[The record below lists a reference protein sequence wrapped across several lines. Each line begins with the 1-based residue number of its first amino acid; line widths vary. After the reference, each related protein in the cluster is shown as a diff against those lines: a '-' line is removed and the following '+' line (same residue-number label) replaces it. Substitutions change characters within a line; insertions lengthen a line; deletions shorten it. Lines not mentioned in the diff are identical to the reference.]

1 MLKNKILSAD
11 GSGEEKLYS
20 NDVFSAYL
28 RAGIGAD
35 AVVNTGIDMTKGYM
49 LWSKSRSAATDHAV
63 YDSARGVT
71 LDLVTNS
78 TAAQTT
84 QATGLK
90 AVSSTGHT
98 VGSLAKMNTYE
109 ATYVDFVFRK
119 APKFFDIV
127 TYTGNGVAGRQIPHS
142 LGVAPGMVIVKR
154 VDDISN
160 WGIYHTVLGG
170 TQAMNFTT
178 NAASATSSPSTYWN
192 NTNPTSTHFVVG
204 TGTAVNTNG
213 AAYVAYLFAHDPS
226 ADGIIQCRSFTTDA
240 SGNAT
245 VNLGWEPQ
253 WIMIKRADAAGD
265 WIVIDSMRG
274 CSVGG
279 VDAVLNPNLANAES
293 VSNDYIDFTATG
305 FITKNLTGTYIYT
318 VIRRP
323 NKPPTTGTEV
333 YSSSIASG
341 VINTGFPVDLH
352 IGATRSGATN
362 NHAFHDRLRGGT
374 KELVSSST
382 AAETAITDLL
392 FDSNTG
398 LRTSFAAGLS
408 NHFFKRTQGFFDI
421 VYYTGDGSIGRWINH
436 SLSIAP
442 SLMFIKRRDGAGDWR
457 VFWSGND
464 GINYYLSLNNNV
476 QSVYSNGYWGNYPT
490 QTMFKVNSVELN
502 TGGATYAAYLFDTL
516 PGISKVDSYIG
527 NGTSKTINCGF
538 TTGARFI
545 LIKRTD
551 LTGDWFTWD
560 SARGI
565 VAANDPHLS
574 LNTTAAEV
582 TTDDSVDPDVS
593 GFIVNQNTATNI
605 NVSGGSYI
613 FLAIA

>member
-1 MLKNKILSAD
+1 MLKNKILSAN

-28 RAGIGAD
+28 RAGTGAD
-35 AVVNTGIDMTKGYM
+35 AVVNTGIDMTRGYM
-49 LWSKSRSAATDHAV
+49 LWSKSRSAATDHAI

-71 LDLVTNS
+71 LDLATNT

-98 VGSLAKMNTYE
+98 VGSLAKMNTSG

-119 APKFFDIV
+119 SPRFFDVV

-142 LGVAPGMVIVKR
+142 LGVAPGFITTKSTSTTG
-154 VDDISN
+154 DWNS
-160 WGIYHTVLGG
+160 YHNSATGDL
-170 TQAMNFTT
+170 QLNTT
-178 NAASATSSPSTYWN
+178 NARSASRAIITAADASS
-192 NTNPTSTHFVVG
+192 F
-204 TGTAVNTNG
+204 AVSGVANTNG
-213 AAYVAYLFAHDPS
+213 VTYVAHLFAHDPS
-226 ADGIIQCRSFTTDA
+226 ADGIIRCMSYV
-240 SGNAT
+240 GNGSSVGPV

-253 WIMIKRADAAGD
+253 FLLIKNSTGTGNWQVIDHMRGMPVGSADAT
-265 WIVIDSMRG
+265 
-274 CSVGG
+274 
-279 VDAVLNPNLANAES
+279 LQLNLASGES
-293 VSNDYIDFTATG
+293 NIDYVSPTATG
-305 FITKNLTGTYIYT
+305 FQVTSNSGEVNTTGQTYICMA
-318 VIRRP
+318 IRRP
-323 NKPPTTGTEV
+323 NKPPTTGTQV

-436 SLSIAP
+436 SLSIEP

-476 QSVYSNGYWGNYPT
+476 RSVYSNGYWGNYPT
-490 QTMFKVNSVELN
+490 NTMFKVNSVELN
-502 TGGATYAAYLFDTL
+502 TSGATYVAYLFNTL
-516 PGISKVDSYIG
+516 PGISRVGSYTG
-527 NGTSKTINCGF
+527 NGTSLTINCGF
-538 TTGARFI
+538 TTGCRFF
-545 LIKRTD
+545 LVKSTST
-551 LTGDWFTWD
+551 TGNWWTFD
-560 SARGI
+560 STRGI
-565 VAANDPHLS
+565 LSASDPALA
-574 LNTTAAEV
+574 LNSTAAEI
-582 TTDDSVDPDVS
+582 TSADAVDNDPS
-593 GFIVNQNTATNI
+593 GIIVNQEATCSI
-605 NVSGGSYI
+605 NAYDVSYI